1 MLGMRLTAKMAL
13 SPNLKTSLCL
23 SRGKVDANAFWAAE
37 AAGPCG
43 SHIPDTQH
51 PMMLLKCGPRAFLTV
66 FAQDLR
72 AWWLASRTRLSLSWC
87 EREMGSKWAELTREQ
102 PCDQKVAYFSLQIF
116 SAVCL
121 FRSEKPQHLPVV
133 TFRTMATGMW
143 SGCGRW
149 LQTQSQ
155 QVYKIQN
162 LSWGRV
168 VGQGVGQ
175 PPHTLPSDQCFPSRC
190 SLLKLNPV

>member
-1 MLGMRLTAKMAL
+1 MRLTAKMAL

-121 FRSEKPQHLPVV
+121 FAQKWEATVAYLPQNNGCWHVV
-133 TFRTMATGMW
+133 RM
-143 SGCGRW
+143 SD
-149 LQTQSQ
+149 
-155 QVYKIQN
+155 IQAY
-162 LSWGRV
+162 
-168 VGQGVGQ
+168 
-175 PPHTLPSDQCFPSRC
+175 TIT
-190 SLLKLNPV
+190 

>member
-1 MLGMRLTAKMAL
+1 MRLGMLGMRLTAKMAL

-87 EREMGSKWAELTREQ
+87 ERDTSSKWAELTTSRGQ
-102 PCDQKVAYFSLQIF
+102 PCGSPSKPSQLF
-116 SAVCL
+116 VCL
-121 FRSEKPQHLPVV
+121 LRSGKPQLH
-133 TFRTMATGMW
+133 TFLRTMAAGMW
-143 SGCGRW
+143 SGC
-149 LQTQSQ
+149 QTSRLIQSLNSCHLCN
-155 QVYKIQN
+155 Y
-162 LSWGRV
+162 LH
-168 VGQGVGQ
+168 
-175 PPHTLPSDQCFPSRC
+175 PPPLEQCIHMEA
-190 SLLKLNPV
+190 N